1 MRRGRAVIRIHKFF
15 SHPPRTTCH
24 DDYSRYSQEV
34 PGRGPSQESRLS
46 ARMGLRRVEMIGQRA
61 RRRFRGGPRLF
72 SALITTLMRTA

>member
-1 MRRGRAVIRIHKFF
+1 MSPWIVKEREG
-15 SHPPRTTCH
+15 T
-24 DDYSRYSQEV
+24 
-34 PGRGPSQESRLS
+34 QESRLS